1 MNRIVRKI
9 SNTLGVTNQP
19 RKDSFL
25 DPRSDFLVDSLTMTQ
40 KIQIGLGENG
50 TVQRL
55 CSIMEEDAV
64 GPSENLP
71 HPIFCEMLK
80 LSDIKDENR
89 FSAACWR
96 ELSRW
101 IKYEEMVETGSSRW
115 SKPHITLLTL
125 QNLLQLKNSLRS
137 CGEILLDVNADS
149 FAVLADKI
157 TESWGK
163 SASLSRAEI
172 KQCKEILMAPKY
184 HLIGSK
190 FGSGKESSGSGN
202 DSFYNLLEPLHEESI
217 AAIAKGDKTYGTRSV
232 HLNLLRKLQKDTEG
246 ACILIGSPDFLTYP
260 LVQFV
265 RLKTATVMKNLFE
278 IPIPTRFLYILLIPK
293 DHMARDSDTIGRC
306 MGTLFVDEVFSHICY
321 KAKDNLHLCYGI
333 DEFLS
338 QSTIVP
344 AGRLSTQNR
353 LEPHDNLLPQKRCFG
368 GQPTELIRSLS
379 QTPETEVKLHR
390 TGKLFGGL
398 VEDIKTKTP
407 WYWSDFRDAFRG
419 RITQTIAAAIF
430 LFFANVS
437 KIITFGGVMDHVLH
451 KQMVNTMFEVIMD
464 VLCRKQ
470 GFDFLLIRLWVGLW
484 TGLMLIIFVAI
495 DASAFVAFITR
506 FTEEAFATLISLIF
520 LVKAV
525 EELMEISYD
534 SPVVTS
540 VQNIFTSPC
549 YCKFYSNDSVT
560 LHEPYLLP
568 PSTLANSSREA
579 CLFDGGVI
587 EGMQCFYKPDVFMF
601 SIILFFATFF
611 IAFGL
616 KLFRHSSFFSSK
628 VRHVVADFNVTIAIL
643 LMTAAKW
650 AVGTDVPCLEVPDK
664 LNPTRERDWILNP
677 LDVKPW
683 WMALAC
689 FLPACFF
696 SILILMDQNITS
708 VIINRPENKLKKGYG
723 YHLDLAVIAVL
734 MVVCSIFGIPF
745 YVAATVI
752 SLMHVESL
760 RIMSETTAPGDAPQ
774 FLGLKEQRFTALVA
788 HLLIGLS
795 VFLTPFMKLIPMPVL
810 LGVFL
815 YMGIVSLSGQQ
826 LIFYSIF
833 VWTTN
838 FNFVHAEKASAR
850 LYVASTSATETSE
863 LVYNNSNNLFSGSRG
878 CRRNK
883 SYFHGISTDGN
894 LLFMVA
900 IRKVL
905 LEKIFTSRELTA
917 LDDLLPPWKELIRPK
932 PLPKD
937 GHFDSNTKFT
947 EQELQLLD
955 ESANDR
961 LREES

>member
-232 HLNLLRKLQKDTEG
+232 HFNLLRKLQKDTEG

-451 KQMVNTMFEVIMD
+451 KQMVNNTTGPCLVFEVIMD

-734 MVVCSIFGIPF
+734 MFVCSIFGIPF

-826 LIFYSIF
+826 L
-833 VWTTN
+833 
-838 FNFVHAEKASAR
+838 
-850 LYVASTSATETSE
+850 
-863 LVYNNSNNLFSGSRG
+863 
-878 CRRNK
+878 
-883 SYFHGISTDGN
+883 
-894 LLFMVA
+894 LFMVA

-905 LEKIFTSRELTA
+905 LEKIFTSRELMA

-937 GHFDSNTKFT
+937 AHFDSNTKFT

>member
-217 AAIAKGDKTYGTRSV
+217 AAIAKGDKAYGTRSV
-232 HLNLLRKLQKDTEG
+232 HFNLLRKLQKDTEG

-437 KIITFGGVMDHVLH
+437 KIITFGATGPCLV
-451 KQMVNTMFEVIMD
+451 FEVIMD

-470 GFDFLLIRLWVGLW
+470 GFDFLIIRLWVGLW

-540 VQNIFTSPC
+540 VQVILAIANFIPTTLL
-549 YCKFYSNDSVT
+549 T

-568 PSTLANSSREA
+568 PSTLANSSKEA

-734 MVVCSIFGIPF
+734 MFVCSIFGIPF

-826 LIFYSIF
+826 L
-833 VWTTN
+833 
-838 FNFVHAEKASAR
+838 
-850 LYVASTSATETSE
+850 
-863 LVYNNSNNLFSGSRG
+863 
-878 CRRNK
+878 
-883 SYFHGISTDGN
+883 
-894 LLFMVA
+894 LFMVA

-905 LEKIFTSRELTA
+905 LEKIFTSRELMA

-937 GHFDSNTKFT
+937 AHFDSNTKFT

>member
-1 MNRIVRKI
+1 MEKLKELNNPLDNICI
-9 SNTLGVTNQP
+9 ILCGVIYA
-19 RKDSFL
+19 L
-25 DPRSDFLVDSLTMTQ
+25 
-40 KIQIGLGENG
+40 
-50 TVQRL
+50 
-55 CSIMEEDAV
+55 
-64 GPSENLP
+64 
-71 HPIFCEMLK
+71 
-80 LSDIKDENR
+80 
-89 FSAACWR
+89 FS
-96 ELSRW
+96 
-101 IKYEEMVETGSSRW
+101 
-115 SKPHITLLTL
+115 
-125 QNLLQLKNSLRS
+125 
-137 CGEILLDVNADS
+137 
-149 FAVLADKI
+149 
-157 TESWGK
+157 
-163 SASLSRAEI
+163 
-172 KQCKEILMAPKY
+172 
-184 HLIGSK
+184 
-190 FGSGKESSGSGN
+190 
-202 DSFYNLLEPLHEESI
+202 
-217 AAIAKGDKTYGTRSV
+217 
-232 HLNLLRKLQKDTEG
+232 
-246 ACILIGSPDFLTYP
+246 
-260 LVQFV
+260 
-265 RLKTATVMKNLFE
+265 
-278 IPIPTRFLYILLIPK
+278 
-293 DHMARDSDTIGRC
+293 
-306 MGTLFVDEVFSHICY
+306 
-321 KAKDNLHLCYGI
+321 
-333 DEFLS
+333 
-338 QSTIVP
+338 
-344 AGRLSTQNR
+344 
-353 LEPHDNLLPQKRCFG
+353 
-368 GQPTELIRSLS
+368 GQPLCVLS
-379 QTPETEVKLHR
+379 A
-390 TGKLFGGL
+390 TGPCL
-398 VEDIKTKTP
+398 V
-407 WYWSDFRDAFRG
+407 
-419 RITQTIAAAIF
+419 
-430 LFFANVS
+430 
-437 KIITFGGVMDHVLH
+437 
-451 KQMVNTMFEVIMD
+451 FEVIMD

-587 EGMQCFYKPDVFMF
+587 EGMQCFYKPDV
-601 SIILFFATFF
+601 
-611 IAFGL
+611 
-616 KLFRHSSFFSSK
+616 
-628 VRHVVADFNVTIAIL
+628 RHVVADFNVTIAIL

-734 MVVCSIFGIPF
+734 MFVCSIFGIPF

-795 VFLTPFMKLIPMPVL
+795 LIPMPVL

-826 LIFYSIF
+826 HQPDYTWLRQ
-833 VWTTN
+833 VQLKR
-838 FNFVHAEKASAR
+838 V
-850 LYVASTSATETSE
+850 
-863 LVYNNSNNLFSGSRG
+863 NLFTIIQII
-878 CRRNK
+878 CFLALAVVEEIK
-883 SYFHGISTDGN
+883 VISMAFPLM

-905 LEKIFTSRELTA
+905 LEKIFTSRELMA

-937 GHFDSNTKFT
+937 AHFDSNTKFT

>member
-232 HLNLLRKLQKDTEG
+232 HFNLLRKLQKDTEG

-451 KQMVNTMFEVIMD
+451 KQMC
-464 VLCRKQ
+464 LKKQ

-568 PSTLANSSREA
+568 PSTLANSSRET

-734 MVVCSIFGIPF
+734 MFVCSIFGIPF

-826 LIFYSIF
+826 VDF
-833 VWTTN
+833 V
-838 FNFVHAEKASAR
+838 FCFR
-850 LYVASTSATETSE
+850 LD
-863 LVYNNSNNLFSGSRG
+863 N
-878 CRRNK
+878 
-883 SYFHGISTDGN
+883 
-894 LLFMVA
+894 
-900 IRKVL
+900 
-905 LEKIFTSRELTA
+905 
-917 LDDLLPPWKELIRPK
+917 
-932 PLPKD
+932 
-937 GHFDSNTKFT
+937 
-947 EQELQLLD
+947 
-955 ESANDR
+955 ES
-961 LREES
+961 

>member
-55 CSIMEEDAV
+55 CSIMEEDTV
-64 GPSENLP
+64 GSSESLP

-202 DSFYNLLEPLHEESI
+202 DSFYNLLEPLHEESL
-217 AAIAKGDKTYGTRSV
+217 AAMAKGDKAYNTRAV
-232 HLNLLRKLQKDTEG
+232 HFNLLRKLQKDTEG

-398 VEDIKTKTP
+398 IEDVKTKTA

-451 KQMVNTMFEVIMD
+451 KQM
-464 VLCRKQ
+464 Q

-540 VQNIFTSPC
+540 MQDVYTSPC

-568 PSTLANSSREA
+568 PSTLTNSSREA

-587 EGMQCFYKPDVFMF
+587 EGMQCFYKPD
-601 SIILFFATFF
+601 
-611 IAFGL
+611 
-616 KLFRHSSFFSSK
+616 

-664 LNPTRERDWILNP
+664 LNPTKERDWILNP

-734 MVVCSIFGIPF
+734 MFVCSIFGIPF

-795 VFLTPFMKLIPMPVL
+795 LIPMPVL

-826 LIFYSIF
+826 FGQRILILFMPKKHQPDYTWLRQ
-833 VWTTN
+833 VQLKR
-838 FNFVHAEKASAR
+838 V
-850 LYVASTSATETSE
+850 
-863 LVYNNSNNLFSGSRG
+863 NLFTIIQIL
-878 CRRNK
+878 CFLALAVVEEIK
-883 SYFHGISTDGN
+883 VISMAFPLM

-905 LEKIFTSRELTA
+905 LEKIFTSRELLA

-937 GHFDSNTKFT
+937 AHFDSNTKFT

-961 LREES
+961 LREQS

>member
-55 CSIMEEDAV
+55 CSIMEEDTV
-64 GPSENLP
+64 GSN
-71 HPIFCEMLK
+71 
-80 LSDIKDENR
+80 ENR

-202 DSFYNLLEPLHEESI
+202 DSFYNLLEPLHEESL
-217 AAIAKGDKTYGTRSV
+217 AAMAKGDKAYNTRAV
-232 HLNLLRKLQKDTEG
+232 HFNLLRKLQKDTEG

-398 VEDIKTKTP
+398 IEDVKTKTA

-437 KIITFGGVMDHVLH
+437 KIITFGATGPCLV
-451 KQMVNTMFEVIMD
+451 FEVIMD

-540 VQNIFTSPC
+540 MQDVYTSPC

-568 PSTLANSSREA
+568 PSTLTNSSREA

-664 LNPTRERDWILNP
+664 LNPTKERDWILNP

-734 MVVCSIFGIPF
+734 MFVCSIFGIPF

-826 LIFYSIF
+826 FGQRILILFMPKKHQPDYTWLRQ
-833 VWTTN
+833 VQLKR
-838 FNFVHAEKASAR
+838 V
-850 LYVASTSATETSE
+850 
-863 LVYNNSNNLFSGSRG
+863 NLFTIIQIL
-878 CRRNK
+878 CFLALAVVEEIK
-883 SYFHGISTDGN
+883 VISMAFPLM

-905 LEKIFTSRELTA
+905 LEKIFTSRELLA

-937 GHFDSNTKFT
+937 AHFDSNTKFT

-961 LREES
+961 LREQS

>member
-217 AAIAKGDKTYGTRSV
+217 AAIAKGDKAYGTRSV
-232 HLNLLRKLQKDTEG
+232 HFNLLRKLQKDTEG

-437 KIITFGGVMDHVLH
+437 KIITFGVCGVIYALFSGQPLCVLSATGPCL
-451 KQMVNTMFEVIMD
+451 VFEVIMD

-568 PSTLANSSREA
+568 PSTLANSSKEA

-587 EGMQCFYKPDVFMF
+587 EGMQCFYKPD
-601 SIILFFATFF
+601 
-611 IAFGL
+611 
-616 KLFRHSSFFSSK
+616 

-734 MVVCSIFGIPF
+734 MFVCSIFGIPF

-826 LIFYSIF
+826 L
-833 VWTTN
+833 
-838 FNFVHAEKASAR
+838 
-850 LYVASTSATETSE
+850 
-863 LVYNNSNNLFSGSRG
+863 
-878 CRRNK
+878 
-883 SYFHGISTDGN
+883 
-894 LLFMVA
+894 LFMVA

-905 LEKIFTSRELTA
+905 LEKIFTSRELMA

-937 GHFDSNTKFT
+937 AHFDSNTKFT

>member
-55 CSIMEEDAV
+55 CSIMEEDTV
-64 GPSENLP
+64 GSSEN
-71 HPIFCEMLK
+71 
-80 LSDIKDENR
+80 ENR

-202 DSFYNLLEPLHEESI
+202 DSFYNLLEPLHEESL
-217 AAIAKGDKTYGTRSV
+217 AAMAKGDKAYNTRAV
-232 HLNLLRKLQKDTEG
+232 HFNLLRKLQKDTEG

-398 VEDIKTKTP
+398 IEDVKTKTA

-437 KIITFGGVMDHVLH
+437 KIITFGATGPCLV
-451 KQMVNTMFEVIMD
+451 FEVIMD

-540 VQNIFTSPC
+540 MQDVYTSPC

-568 PSTLANSSREA
+568 PSTLTNSSREA

-664 LNPTRERDWILNP
+664 LNPTKERDWILNP

-734 MVVCSIFGIPF
+734 MFVCSIFGIPF

-826 LIFYSIF
+826 FGQRILILFMPKKHQPDYTWLRQ
-833 VWTTN
+833 VQLKR
-838 FNFVHAEKASAR
+838 V
-850 LYVASTSATETSE
+850 
-863 LVYNNSNNLFSGSRG
+863 NLFTIIQIL
-878 CRRNK
+878 CFLALAVVEEIK
-883 SYFHGISTDGN
+883 VISMAFPLM

-905 LEKIFTSRELTA
+905 LEKIFTSRELLA

-937 GHFDSNTKFT
+937 AHFDSNTKFT

-961 LREES
+961 LREQS

>member
-101 IKYEEMVETGSSRW
+101 IKYEEMVETGSSRC
-115 SKPHITLLTL
+115 
-125 QNLLQLKNSLRS
+125 LRS

-232 HLNLLRKLQKDTEG
+232 HFNLLRKLQKDTEG

-437 KIITFGGVMDHVLH
+437 KIITFGATGPCLV
-451 KQMVNTMFEVIMD
+451 FEVIMD

-484 TGLMLIIFVAI
+484 TGFMLIIFVAI

-534 SPVVTS
+534 TPVVTS

-549 YCKFYSNDSVT
+549 YCKFYSNDSAT

-826 LIFYSIF
+826 HQPDYTWLRQ
-833 VWTTN
+833 VQLKR
-838 FNFVHAEKASAR
+838 V
-850 LYVASTSATETSE
+850 
-863 LVYNNSNNLFSGSRG
+863 NLFTIIQII
-878 CRRNK
+878 CFLALAVVEEIK
-883 SYFHGISTDGN
+883 VISMAFPLM

-905 LEKIFTSRELTA
+905 LEKIFTSRELMA

-937 GHFDSNTKFT
+937 AHFDSNTKFT

>member
-190 FGSGKESSGSGN
+190 FGSGKESIEYFFFLLTFTGLQYHVCSGSGSGN

-217 AAIAKGDKTYGTRSV
+217 AAIAKGDKAYGTRSV
-232 HLNLLRKLQKDTEG
+232 HFNLLRKLQKDTEG

-437 KIITFGGVMDHVLH
+437 KIITFEGVMDHVLH
-451 KQMVNTMFEVIMD
+451 KQMVN
-464 VLCRKQ
+464 
-470 GFDFLLIRLWVGLW
+470 
-484 TGLMLIIFVAI
+484 
-495 DASAFVAFITR
+495 
-506 FTEEAFATLISLIF
+506 
-520 LVKAV
+520 
-525 EELMEISYD
+525 
-534 SPVVTS
+534 
-540 VQNIFTSPC
+540 
-549 YCKFYSNDSVT
+549 
-560 LHEPYLLP
+560 
-568 PSTLANSSREA
+568 
-579 CLFDGGVI
+579 
-587 EGMQCFYKPDVFMF
+587 
-601 SIILFFATFF
+601 
-611 IAFGL
+611 
-616 KLFRHSSFFSSK
+616 
-628 VRHVVADFNVTIAIL
+628 
-643 LMTAAKW
+643 
-650 AVGTDVPCLEVPDK
+650 
-664 LNPTRERDWILNP
+664 
-677 LDVKPW
+677 
-683 WMALAC
+683 
-689 FLPACFF
+689 
-696 SILILMDQNITS
+696 
-708 VIINRPENKLKKGYG
+708 
-723 YHLDLAVIAVL
+723 
-734 MVVCSIFGIPF
+734 
-745 YVAATVI
+745 
-752 SLMHVESL
+752 
-760 RIMSETTAPGDAPQ
+760 
-774 FLGLKEQRFTALVA
+774 
-788 HLLIGLS
+788 
-795 VFLTPFMKLIPMPVL
+795 
-810 LGVFL
+810 
-815 YMGIVSLSGQQ
+815 
-826 LIFYSIF
+826 
-833 VWTTN
+833 
-838 FNFVHAEKASAR
+838 
-850 LYVASTSATETSE
+850 
-863 LVYNNSNNLFSGSRG
+863 
-878 CRRNK
+878 
-883 SYFHGISTDGN
+883 
-894 LLFMVA
+894 
-900 IRKVL
+900 
-905 LEKIFTSRELTA
+905 
-917 LDDLLPPWKELIRPK
+917 
-932 PLPKD
+932 
-937 GHFDSNTKFT
+937 
-947 EQELQLLD
+947 
-955 ESANDR
+955 
-961 LREES
+961 

>member
-1 MNRIVRKI
+1 MEIEGGFFIAISFSCSTVYDCALEKTGKRKKRKMNRIVRKI

-232 HLNLLRKLQKDTEG
+232 HFNLLRKLQKDTEG

-306 MGTLFVDEVFSHICY
+306 MGTLFVDE
-321 KAKDNLHLCYGI
+321 
-333 DEFLS
+333 
-338 QSTIVP
+338 STIVP

-437 KIITFGGVMDHVLH
+437 KIITFGVCGVIYALFSGQPLCVLSATGPCL
-451 KQMVNTMFEVIMD
+451 VFEVIMD

-628 VRHVVADFNVTIAIL
+628 VRHVDADFNVTIAIL

-734 MVVCSIFGIPF
+734 MFVCSIFGIPF

-795 VFLTPFMKLIPMPVL
+795 LIPMPVL

-826 LIFYSIF
+826 HQPDYTWLRQ
-833 VWTTN
+833 VQLKR
-838 FNFVHAEKASAR
+838 V
-850 LYVASTSATETSE
+850 
-863 LVYNNSNNLFSGSRG
+863 NLFTIIQII
-878 CRRNK
+878 CFLALAVVEEIK
-883 SYFHGISTDGN
+883 VISMAFPLM

-905 LEKIFTSRELTA
+905 LEKIFTSRELMA

-937 GHFDSNTKFT
+937 AHFDSNTKFT

>member
-232 HLNLLRKLQKDTEG
+232 HFNLLRKLQKDTEG

-451 KQMVNTMFEVIMD
+451 KQMVNNNICGVIYALFSGQPLCVLSATGPCLVFEVIMD

-587 EGMQCFYKPDVFMF
+587 EGMQCFYKPDV
-601 SIILFFATFF
+601 
-611 IAFGL
+611 
-616 KLFRHSSFFSSK
+616 
-628 VRHVVADFNVTIAIL
+628 RHVVADFNVTIAIL

-734 MVVCSIFGIPF
+734 MFVCSIFGIPF

-795 VFLTPFMKLIPMPVL
+795 LIPMPVL

-826 LIFYSIF
+826 PDYTWLRQ
-833 VWTTN
+833 VQLKR
-838 FNFVHAEKASAR
+838 V
-850 LYVASTSATETSE
+850 
-863 LVYNNSNNLFSGSRG
+863 NLFTIIQII
-878 CRRNK
+878 CFLALAVVEEIK
-883 SYFHGISTDGN
+883 VISMAFPLM

-905 LEKIFTSRELTA
+905 LEKIFTSRELMA

-932 PLPKD
+932 SLPKD
-937 GHFDSNTKFT
+937 AHFDSNTKFT

>member
-55 CSIMEEDAV
+55 CSIMEEDTV
-64 GPSENLP
+64 GSSESLP

-202 DSFYNLLEPLHEESI
+202 DSFYNLLEPLHEESL
-217 AAIAKGDKTYGTRSV
+217 AAMAKGDKAYNTRAV
-232 HLNLLRKLQKDTEG
+232 HFNLLRKLQKDTEG

-398 VEDIKTKTP
+398 IEDVKTKTA

-451 KQMVNTMFEVIMD
+451 KQM
-464 VLCRKQ
+464 Q

-540 VQNIFTSPC
+540 MQDVYTSPC

-568 PSTLANSSREA
+568 PSTLTNSSREA

-587 EGMQCFYKPDVFMF
+587 EGMQCFYKPD
-601 SIILFFATFF
+601 
-611 IAFGL
+611 
-616 KLFRHSSFFSSK
+616 

-664 LNPTRERDWILNP
+664 LNPTKERDWILNP

-734 MVVCSIFGIPF
+734 MFVCSIFGIPF

-826 LIFYSIF
+826 FGQRILILFMPKKHQPDYTWLRQ
-833 VWTTN
+833 VQLKR
-838 FNFVHAEKASAR
+838 V
-850 LYVASTSATETSE
+850 
-863 LVYNNSNNLFSGSRG
+863 NLFTIIQIL
-878 CRRNK
+878 CFLALAVVEEIK
-883 SYFHGISTDGN
+883 VISMAFPLM

-905 LEKIFTSRELTA
+905 LEKIFTSRELLA

-937 GHFDSNTKFT
+937 AHFDSNTKFT

-961 LREES
+961 LRL

>member
-232 HLNLLRKLQKDTEG
+232 HFNLLRKLQKDTEG

-437 KIITFGGVMDHVLH
+437 KIITFGVCGVIYALFSGQPLCVLSATGPCL
-451 KQMVNTMFEVIMD
+451 VFEVIMD

-587 EGMQCFYKPDVFMF
+587 EGMQCFYKPDV
-601 SIILFFATFF
+601 
-611 IAFGL
+611 
-616 KLFRHSSFFSSK
+616 
-628 VRHVVADFNVTIAIL
+628 RHVVADFNVTIAIL

-734 MVVCSIFGIPF
+734 MFVCSIFGIPF

-795 VFLTPFMKLIPMPVL
+795 LIPMPVL

-826 LIFYSIF
+826 HQPDYTWLRQ
-833 VWTTN
+833 VQLKR
-838 FNFVHAEKASAR
+838 V
-850 LYVASTSATETSE
+850 
-863 LVYNNSNNLFSGSRG
+863 NLFTIIQII
-878 CRRNK
+878 CFLALAVVEEIK
-883 SYFHGISTDGN
+883 VISMAFPLM

-905 LEKIFTSRELTA
+905 LEKIFTSRELMA

-937 GHFDSNTKFT
+937 AHFDSNTKFT

>member
-55 CSIMEEDAV
+55 CSIMEEDTV
-64 GPSENLP
+64 GSSESLP

-190 FGSGKESSGSGN
+190 FGSEKESSGSGN
-202 DSFYNLLEPLHEESI
+202 DSFYNLLEPLHEESL
-217 AAIAKGDKTYGTRSV
+217 AAMAKGDKAYNTRAV
-232 HLNLLRKLQKDTEG
+232 HFNLLRKLQKDTEG

-390 TGKLFGGL
+390 TGN
-398 VEDIKTKTP
+398 
-407 WYWSDFRDAFRG
+407 DFRDAFRG

-437 KIITFGGVMDHVLH
+437 KIITFGVIYALFSGQPLCVLSATGPCL
-451 KQMVNTMFEVIMD
+451 VFEVIMD

-540 VQNIFTSPC
+540 MQDVYTSPC

-568 PSTLANSSREA
+568 PSTLTNSSREA

-664 LNPTRERDWILNP
+664 LNPTKERDWILNP

-734 MVVCSIFGIPF
+734 MFVCSIFGIPF

-826 LIFYSIF
+826 FGQRILILFMPKKHQPDYTWLRQ
-833 VWTTN
+833 VQLKR
-838 FNFVHAEKASAR
+838 V
-850 LYVASTSATETSE
+850 
-863 LVYNNSNNLFSGSRG
+863 NLFTIIQIL
-878 CRRNK
+878 CFLALAVVEEIK
-883 SYFHGISTDGN
+883 VISMAFPLM

-905 LEKIFTSRELTA
+905 LEKIFTSRELLA

-937 GHFDSNTKFT
+937 AHFDSNTKFT

-961 LREES
+961 LREQS

>member
-55 CSIMEEDAV
+55 CSIMEEDTV
-64 GPSENLP
+64 GSSESLP

-202 DSFYNLLEPLHEESI
+202 DSFYNLLEPLHEESL
-217 AAIAKGDKTYGTRSV
+217 AAMAKGDKAYNTRAV
-232 HLNLLRKLQKDTEG
+232 HFNLLRKLQKDTEG

-390 TGKLFGGL
+390 TGK
-398 VEDIKTKTP
+398 
-407 WYWSDFRDAFRG
+407 
-419 RITQTIAAAIF
+419 
-430 LFFANVS
+430 
-437 KIITFGGVMDHVLH
+437 
-451 KQMVNTMFEVIMD
+451 
-464 VLCRKQ
+464 KQ

-540 VQNIFTSPC
+540 MQDVYTSPC

-568 PSTLANSSREA
+568 PSTLTNSSREA

-587 EGMQCFYKPDVFMF
+587 EGMQCFYKPD
-601 SIILFFATFF
+601 
-611 IAFGL
+611 
-616 KLFRHSSFFSSK
+616 

-664 LNPTRERDWILNP
+664 LNPTKERDWILNP

-734 MVVCSIFGIPF
+734 MFVCSIFGIPF

-795 VFLTPFMKLIPMPVL
+795 LIPMPVL

-826 LIFYSIF
+826 FGQRILILFMPKKHQPDYTWLRQ
-833 VWTTN
+833 VQLKR
-838 FNFVHAEKASAR
+838 V
-850 LYVASTSATETSE
+850 
-863 LVYNNSNNLFSGSRG
+863 NLFTIIQIL
-878 CRRNK
+878 CFLALAVVEEIK
-883 SYFHGISTDGN
+883 VISMAFPLM

-905 LEKIFTSRELTA
+905 LEKIFTSRELLA

-937 GHFDSNTKFT
+937 AHFDSNTKFT

-961 LREES
+961 LREQS